1 MLISAVF
8 SILGDLGAIGTR
20 LILLS
25 PDHYERKD
33 VARITVVSFQRLTG
47 ITRMRTEVSY
57 WRSYNVIFEEISSWK
72 INKKRATNKSKNL

>member
-57 WRSYNVIFEEISSWK
+57 
-72 INKKRATNKSKNL
+72 